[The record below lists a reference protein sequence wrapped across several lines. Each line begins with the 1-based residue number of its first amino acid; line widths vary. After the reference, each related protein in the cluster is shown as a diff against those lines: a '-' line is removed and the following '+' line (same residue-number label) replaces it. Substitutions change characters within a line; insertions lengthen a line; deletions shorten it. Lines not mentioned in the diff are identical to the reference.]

1 MNITAGTPNYALF
14 FVSIT
19 KYNAF
24 QGQNRHF
31 SQ

>member
-1 MNITAGTPNYALF
+1 MNITAGTLNYALF
-14 FVSIT
+14 FVSKT

-24 QGQNRHF
+24 QGENRHF